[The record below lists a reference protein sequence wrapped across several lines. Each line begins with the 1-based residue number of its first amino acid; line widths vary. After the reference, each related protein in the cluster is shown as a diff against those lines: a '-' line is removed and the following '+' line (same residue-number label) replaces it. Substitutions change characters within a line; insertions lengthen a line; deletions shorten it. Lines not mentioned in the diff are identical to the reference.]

1 MTMDNV
7 ENAAVKN
14 SFEDNAKK
22 RMAAVSPAGEKR
34 CYTVADLQEML
45 MCGRRT
51 VYDLLKKKEF
61 SYIKLSG
68 AGYRILKRSFDDW
81 LDRQAG

>member
-14 SFEDNAKK
+14 SFEDNAKT
-22 RMAAVSPAGEKR
+22 RMAAVSPVCEKR

-68 AGYRILKRSFDDW
+68 AGYRISKRSFDDW